1 MILQALV
8 NHYEDL
14 LKKDKISPPG
24 WSKQKVSYALSIDD
38 NGEILQV
45 IPMLREVVRGKKNV
59 QVPQELSLPS
69 PVKKRTSDVEAN
81 FLCDNSGYILGI
93 DDKGKPERTSECH
106 RACIELHQEILSDV
120 DSPAARAVL
129 AFFENWDPEKAR
141 ENVEL
146 TDYLDDII
154 SGKNLIKNLIFYY
167 DDFFPLHEDR
177 KIVEAWNGYYQSDD
191 DVQKMTCLVT
201 GKTEPIEIVHPSIK
215 GIVGA
220 KSSGAA
226 LVSFNAHA
234 FESYGKK
241 QGDNAPTGKYA
252 AFAYTSA
259 LNYLI
264 SDTEHTLRIGDTTV
278 LFWADK
284 AESAYQGM
292 FGDFFGGAFES
303 EDDSEQKYS
312 ESGIFSKVKRLLA
325 GESVEYDQ
333 TKLDPNTVFY
343 VLGIAPNAARLSV
356 RFFFKNTFGAFLQ
369 NVQNHYDRM
378 EIVRPSYDPFETVPI
393 WRMLRET
400 VNMNSRDKSP
410 APNMA
415 GAVLTSVL
423 TDTRYPATLLNGIT
437 LRIRADHVI
446 SRERAATIKAYYLKN
461 THNEV
466 PKEVLTVSLNLET
479 DYVPYCLGRM
489 FAVYEKIQKTVNPDL
504 NSTIKDKYFTSASAT
519 PATIFPILDN
529 LSNSHLKKLQR
540 DNKGYAK
547 TLKRQLLEITDK
559 LHERYPARM
568 TLPEQGSFQLGY
580 YHQYYHQSNAF
591 YTKKQEDTEN
601 G

>member
-14 LKKDKISPPG
+14 LKKEKISPPG
-24 WSKQKVSYALSIDD
+24 WSKQKVAYALEIDD

-45 IPMLREVVRGKKNV
+45 IPLIREVTRGKKNV
-59 QVPQELSLPS
+59 QLPQELNLPS
-69 PVKKRTSDVEAN
+69 HVKRTVGVEAN
-81 FLCDNSGYILGI
+81 FLCDNSGYILGV
-93 DDKGKPERTSECH
+93 DTKGKPERTAECH
-106 RACIELHQEILSDV
+106 QACVELHRKILSDA

-129 AFFENWDPEKAR
+129 SFFENWNPE
-141 ENVEL
+141 NIDEL
-146 TDYLDDII
+146 SSVTDLLDDVV
-154 SGKNLIKNLIFYY
+154 SGKNLIFYH
-167 DDFFPLHEDR
+167 DLKPVHEDFE
-177 KIVEAWNGYYQSDD
+177 IVEAWNRYYQSDD

-201 GKTEPIEIVHPSIK
+201 GKTEPIEAVHPAIK

-220 KSSGAA
+220 QSSGAA
-226 LVSFNAHA
+226 LVSFNAPA
-234 FESYGKK
+234 FCSYDKG
-241 QGDNAPTGKYA
+241 QGFNAPTGKYA

-264 SDTEHTLRIGDTTV
+264 SDTEHTMRIGDTTV
-278 LFWADK
+278 LFWADE
-284 AESAYQGM
+284 AETAYQGL

-303 EDDSEQKYS
+303 QDDSEQNYS
-312 ESGIFSKVKRLLA
+312 ESDIFSKVKKLLA

-333 TKLDPNTVFY
+333 TKLDPNTEFY
-343 VLGIAPNAARLSV
+343 ILGIAPNAARLSV

-378 EIVRPSYDPFETVPI
+378 EIARPSYDPFETVPI

-410 APNMA
+410 SPSMA
-415 GAVLTSVL
+415 GAVLMSVL
-423 TDTRYPATLLNGIT
+423 SDTRYPAILLNGIT
-437 LRIRADHVI
+437 LRIRADRVI
-446 SRERAATIKAYYLKN
+446 NRERAATIKAYYSKN
-461 THNEV
+461 IHNEV

-489 FAVYEKIQKTVNPDL
+489 FAVYERIQKAVNPDL
-504 NSTIKDKYFTSASAT
+504 NSTVKDKYFTSASAT
-519 PATIFPILDN
+519 PAVIFPILDN
-529 LSNSHLKKLQR
+529 LSKSHLKKLRR
-540 DNKGYAK
+540 DNKGYAV
-547 TLKRQLLEITDK
+547 TLEKQLSEIADK

-580 YHQYYHQSNAF
+580 YHQFNAF
-591 YTKKQEDTEN
+591 YTKKQEETEN

>member
-14 LKKDKISPPG
+14 LKKEKISPPG
-24 WSKQKVSYALSIDD
+24 WSKQKVAYALEIDD
-38 NGEILQV
+38 DGEILQV
-45 IPMLREVVRGKKNV
+45 IPLIREVTRGKKNM
-59 QVPQELSLPS
+59 QLPQELSLPS
-69 PVKKRTSDVEAN
+69 PVKRTVGVEAN
-81 FLCDNSGYILGI
+81 FLCDNSGYILGV
-93 DDKGKPERTSECH
+93 DNKGKPERTAECH
-106 RACIELHQEILSDV
+106 QACVELHKKILSDA

-129 AFFENWDPEKAR
+129 SFFENWNPE
-141 ENVEL
+141 NIDEL
-146 TDYLDDII
+146 ASVTDLLDDVV
-154 SGKNLIKNLIFYY
+154 SGKNLIFYY
-167 DDFFPLHEDR
+167 DSRPVHEDFE
-177 KIVEAWNGYYQSDD
+177 IVEAWNRYYQSDD

-201 GKTEPIEIVHPSIK
+201 GKTEPIEAVHPAIK

-220 KSSGAA
+220 QSSGAA
-226 LVSFNAHA
+226 LVSFNAPA
-234 FESYGKK
+234 FWSYDKV
-241 QGDNAPTGKYA
+241 QGFNAPTGKYA

-264 SDTEHTLRIGDTTV
+264 SDTRHTLRIGDTTV
-278 LFWADK
+278 LFWADE
-284 AESAYQGM
+284 AEAAYQGL

-303 EDDSEQKYS
+303 QDDSEQNYS
-312 ESGIFSKVKRLLA
+312 ESDIFSKVKKLLA

-333 TKLDPNTVFY
+333 TKLDPNTEFY
-343 VLGIAPNAARLSV
+343 ILGIAPNAARLSV

-378 EIVRPSYDPFETVPI
+378 EIARPSYDPFETMPI

-410 APNMA
+410 SPSMA
-415 GAVLTSVL
+415 GAVLMSVL
-423 TDTRYPATLLNGIT
+423 SDTRYPATLLNGIT
-437 LRIRADHVI
+437 LRIRADRVI
-446 SRERAATIKAYYLKN
+446 NRERAATIKAYYSKN
-461 THNEV
+461 IHNEV

-489 FAVYEKIQKTVNPDL
+489 FAVYERIQKAVNPDL
-504 NSTIKDKYFTSASAT
+504 NSTVKDKYFTSASAT
-519 PATIFPILDN
+519 PAVIFPILDN
-529 LSNSHLKKLQR
+529 LSKSHLKKLRR
-540 DNKGYAK
+540 DNKGYAV
-547 TLKRQLLEITDK
+547 TLEKQLSEIADK

-580 YHQYYHQSNAF
+580 YHQFNAF
-591 YTKKQEDTEN
+591 YTKKQEETEN